1 MGFLWD
7 LIQHNQIEDQRR
19 ASRTLEERVRR
30 LEDELRQTRELVQTL
45 IQRLESRFGE
55 DIDKDGRVG

>member
-19 ASRTLEERVRR
+19 ASRTLEERVVR
-30 LEDELRQTRELVQTL
+30 LEDELRQTREVLQTL
-45 IQRLESRFGE
+45 IRRLETRFGE
-55 DIDKDGRVG
+55 DIDKDGKVG

>member
-19 ASRTLEERVRR
+19 ASRTLEERVVR
-30 LEDELRQTRELVQTL
+30 LEDELGQTREVLQTL
-45 IQRLESRFGE
+45 IRRLETRYGE